1 MIRQLNSLAGRDLTM
16 SCNDYDYN
24 CVDCVDAW
32 SLSREYS
39 CNESP
44 NPIQNLSDVDIGYCI
59 EFNQGHER
67 IWGRVVEVCSC
78 GYIVEILSNLKLLH
92 PFSKGDRVRIE
103 LVHVYNVDPY
113 CLNF

>member
-1 MIRQLNSLAGRDLTM
+1 MGCSV
-16 SCNDYDYN
+16 YDYKCN
-24 CVDCVDAW
+24 DCVDAW
-32 SLSREYS
+32 ALSREYS

-44 NPIQNLSDVDIGYCI
+44 NPIQKLSDVEVGYCI
-59 EFNQGHER
+59 EFNQGYER
-67 IWGRVVEVCSC
+67 IWGRVIEVCSC

-103 LVHVYNVDPY
+103 IVHVYNVDAF

>member
-1 MIRQLNSLAGRDLTM
+1 M

-24 CVDCVDAW
+24 CADCVDTW
-32 SLSREYS
+32 ILSREYS

-44 NPIQNLSDVDIGYCI
+44 NPIQDISDADVGYCV
-59 EFNQGHER
+59 EFNQGAER

-78 GYIVEILSNLKLLH
+78 GYIVEVLSNLKLLH
-92 PFSKGDRVRIE
+92 PFEKGDRVRIG
-103 LVHVYNVDPY
+103 LIHVYNVDPY